1 MPFQVCCG
9 LRQIAILSLCLDLSL
24 DSTELRLFT
33 SSSVFSNYYTSDVK
47 YQCSISARDK
57 ILVFMQ
63 SLKSICIVSHLLEG
77 YVYEIYV

>member
-9 LRQIAILSLCLDLSL
+9 LRQFAILSLCLDLSL

-77 YVYEIYV
+77 YVCEIHV